1 MKTRRGP
8 VRDRFANPLLI
19 CSSLFALPLAC
30 LAGAAHAQTSAQQSA
45 KGLDEV
51 VVSAS
56 RLPVTDSGLAQSVT
70 IIDKAEILETNPAR
84 IEDVL
89 SRVTGVHMTRSGSGS
104 GFSSIF
110 MRGGE
115 ESHVLIMVDGV
126 KMNDP
131 TTDRGSAYDLSS
143 IDISQVER
151 IEVLRGPASAIH
163 GGEALSGVINIIT
176 KGAVKQGLH
185 GDGYL
190 GLGQD
195 GYARGGGSL
204 RFGND
209 MVRGQVRVGRS
220 LETAPGDTGS
230 LRLSNFGGSLRFMP
244 SATVDGELFITRT
257 ERNSNAFPD
266 QSGGPRLAI
275 SPERSTRESV
285 DTTYGA
291 KISAGDA
298 RTVLVQ
304 GLASVLDRTE
314 KSNNAAIFY
323 APFAQGVAVP
333 GYVSNTDFRRT
344 TLNLSATHEFKPGS
358 SIVVGAER
366 QNEDG
371 NSKGAIDYTPYNVP
385 FPVPSDFQLERST
398 NSVFAEGRFQIAKP
412 VSVQLGVRRDS
423 TTGGLGDTTPHLGAV
438 WQLPNGSTKLRASYS
453 EGFKLP
459 SFFALAHPIVGNAS
473 LKPERSK
480 NTELG
485 FSQRLDAKGSS
496 FDVNLFHIDY
506 RDLVYLEQ
514 SGYSYQMVNRGMV
527 RTQGI
532 EPTLDYRFSPSL
544 RGRLGLTLMDI
555 DALDGGGELRNR
567 PEKMA
572 SASLHWKVDSA
583 SSVYG
588 VMRYGGRTF
597 DSYYTG
603 DMLTL
608 PSQTTFDLGYS
619 RQFGK
624 LLGRVAIDNLFDKQ
638 YEQFVGFPALGR
650 RLRVEIRGAF

>member
-1 MKTRRGP
+1 MKKQHGRARNGLSAP
-8 VRDRFANPLLI
+8 GLI

-30 LAGAAHAQTSAQQSA
+30 LSGVAHAQSAS
-45 KGLDEV
+45 GLGEV
-51 VVSAS
+51 VVTAS

-70 IIDKAEILETNPAR
+70 IIDKAEILESNPAR

-89 SRVTGVHMTRSGSGS
+89 SRVTGVHITRSGSGS

-176 KGAVKQGLH
+176 KGAVKPGLQ
-185 GDGYL
+185 GDGYI

-209 MVRGQVRVGRS
+209 LVRGQVRVGRS
-220 LETAPGDTGS
+220 LETAPGDSGS
-230 LRLSNFGGSLRFMP
+230 LRLSNFAGSLRFMP
-244 SATVDGELFITRT
+244 SATVDGEVFITRT

-291 KISAGDA
+291 KFSAGDA

-304 GLASVLDRTE
+304 GLASVLDRSE
-314 KSNNAAIFY
+314 KSNNPAIFY

-333 GYVSNTDFRRT
+333 GYFANTDFRRT

-371 NSKGAIDYTPYNVP
+371 SSAGAIDYSP
-385 FPVPSDFQLERST
+385 FYGIPFQQPSDFQLERST
-398 NSVFAEGRFQIAKP
+398 NSVFAEGRWQIAKP
-412 VSVQLGVRRDS
+412 VSIQLGVRRDS

-438 WQLPNGSTKLRASYS
+438 WQLPNGVTKLRASYS

-459 SFFALAHPIVGNAS
+459 SFFALSHPIVGNAS
-473 LKPERSK
+473 LRPERSK

-485 FSQRLDAKGSS
+485 LSQRLDAKGSS

-527 RTQGI
+527 RTQGV
-532 EPTLDYRFSPSL
+532 EPTIDYRFSPSL

-555 DALDGGGELRNR
+555 DTLDGGGELRNR

-583 SSVYG
+583 SNLYG

-608 PSQTTFDLGYS
+608 PSQTTFDVGYS

-624 LLGRVAIDNLFDKQ
+624 FLGRVAIDNLFDKQ
-638 YEQFVGFPALGR
+638 YEQFIGFPALGR
-650 RLRVEIRGAF
+650 RLRFEVRGSF